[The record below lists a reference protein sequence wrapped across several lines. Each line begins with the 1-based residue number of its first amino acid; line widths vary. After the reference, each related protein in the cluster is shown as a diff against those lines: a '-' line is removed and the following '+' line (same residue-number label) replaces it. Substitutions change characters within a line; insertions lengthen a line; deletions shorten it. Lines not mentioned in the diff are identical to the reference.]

1 MSTILNGEGDLYALA
16 DGTLITWLRIPSDPT
31 SHAIAFV
38 NIEHIDDP
46 DAPEPT
52 VLWISPGGWM
62 PMTPTGA
69 DVTYPC
75 VALGTLQEIVDGQH
89 MLDQMVNDV
98 RPVTLPEVR
107 TLDVGGS
114 WPSLRVEALKAAAQV
129 WGVIAAAQHKF
140 ETSNVLDT
148 AALFADWLGHDPLDA
163 GLAALP
169 NPFDSVEPERHRQSD
184 VSVWDVAISQA
195 MNDLGS
201 ALRNGSA
208 LRIQQRAEMLLDA
221 ISAARQAA
229 ADVQEQIVT
238 ARTTSDR
245 AWFDDGRTRAL
256 FHVLREALSGD
267 DAARAVTNAIGVLDH
282 WTAVTPPA
290 DGQ

>member
-1 MSTILNGEGDLYALA
+1 MSTILNGDSDLYALA

-38 NIEHIDDP
+38 NIEHTDDP

-89 MLDQMVNDV
+89 QLDVLINDV
-98 RPVTLPEVR
+98 QPYTLPEVH

-114 WPSLRVEALKAAAQV
+114 WPSLRVEALKAAATV
-129 WGVIAAAQHKF
+129 WT
-140 ETSNVLDT
+140 TSIDRRFLPSDVLDT
-148 AALFADWLGHDPLDA
+148 AGDFLKWLSNDPLDEA
-163 GLAALP
+163 LASLR
-169 NPFDSVEPERHRQSD
+169 NPFDSVESEPERQSD
-184 VSVWDVAISQA
+184 VSVWDVAVSQA

-208 LRIQQRAEMLLDA
+208 LRIQEQAGMLLDA

-245 AWFDDGRTRAL
+245 AWFDDGRTRTL

-267 DAARAVTNAIGVLDH
+267 DAARAVTNALGVLDH